1 MQINHCLILA
11 AGFGTR
17 MGPIGQKL
25 PKVLWP
31 VYEKSLLELQVLYA
45 RELGIKNIA
54 INIHYMKNEMLDYIE
69 SNKVFKDVTLLIEEP
84 EILDIGGGIHNLA
97 RLPEVNYQGRLLVL
111 NADQFFYMNPQEFFK
126 RLAPFEK
133 DPLIL
138 FNYLID
144 PKDGYNSL
152 VCNTDRE
159 IIELKKNADI
169 LHLDRAETYTGIS
182 LIDLSVLDKIF
193 GPSKFFE
200 SVCPFMKKKVKAV
213 LLMDIDYWDFGTVSR
228 FWKTSFLIMET
239 VLKNPAHPFIEFLCR
254 NEALDLDKV
263 NPKLKSYYAE
273 SSEVI
278 NLSNDYLLV
287 PLEKSILIHPQV
299 DLAALPLE
307 SHIIWKD
314 IVEVMPVE

>member
-45 RELGIKNIA
+45 RELGVKNIF
-54 INIHYMKNEMLDYIE
+54 INIHYMKYEMIDYIE
-69 SNKVFKDVTLLIEEP
+69 SHSVFKGVTLLIEEP

-111 NADQFFYMNPQEFFK
+111 NADQFFYMNPADFTQ
-126 RLAPFEK
+126 RIAPFEN
-133 DPLIL
+133 DSLIL

-152 VCNTDRE
+152 VCNAKRE
-159 IIELKKNADI
+159 VVELKKNADI
-169 LHLDRAETYTGIS
+169 IHLERAETYTGIS
-182 LIDLSVLDKIF
+182 IIDLASLDKID

-213 LLMDIDYWDFGTVSR
+213 LLNDVEYWDFGTVSR
-228 FWKTSFLIMET
+228 FWKTSFYIMET
-239 VLKNPAHPFIEFLCR
+239 IINNPAHPFIEFLHR
-254 NEALDLDKV
+254 NEAIDLDKV
-263 NPKLKSYYAE
+263 NPRLKSYYAE
-273 SSEVI
+273 SPEVI
-278 NLSNDYLLV
+278 NLSDNYLLV

-314 IVEVMPVE
+314 VVETMPAE